1 MIYIRLNQAVTN
13 HLIQGCRHWWKGV
26 RGGGGGTE
34 FSGAKIFFLRKIG
47 VDEKLGVDKKSHKKW
62 HRKEGVQP
70 KK

>member
-26 RGGGGGTE
+26 RGGTE
-34 FSGAKIFFLRKIG
+34 FSGAKIFFLSKI
-47 VDEKLGVDKKSHKKW
+47 GVDKKSHKKW
-62 HRKEGVQP
+62 HGKEAVQP